1 MGRNAVLSGGAGN
14 GKMSHNFLFALSSNT
29 QMQKSTIVLL
39 ETILITKNIW
49 KPCLHFFFYNIFY

>member
-39 ETILITKNIW
+39 ETILITKNI
-49 KPCLHFFFYNIFY
+49 